1 MFCRRSILIVTL
13 DISLEPNRLVPLLI
27 ISKGSL
33 KSCFRSSSSSSCSSL
48 VNKSLDESLSLSESL
63 ESGSLLLD
71 YSRAEFALA

>member
-1 MFCRRSILIVTL
+1 MFLRRGMLIVTL
-13 DISLEPNRLVPLLI
+13 GISLEPNRLVSLLI
-27 ISKGSL
+27 ISKGSF

-71 YSRAEFALA
+71 CSRAEFALA

>member
-33 KSCFRSSSSSSCSSL
+33 KSCFRSSSSSSYSSL

-63 ESGSLLLD
+63 ESESLLLD

>member
-1 MFCRRSILIVTL
+1 MFRRRGILIVTL
-13 DISLEPNRLVPLLI
+13 GISLELNRLIPLLI

-33 KSCFRSSSSSSCSSL
+33 KSCFRSSSSSSCLSL

-71 YSRAEFALA
+71 CSRAEFALT

>member
-1 MFCRRSILIVTL
+1 MFRRRGMLIVTL
-13 DISLEPNRLVPLLI
+13 GIGLEPNRLVSLLI

-33 KSCFRSSSSSSCSSL
+33 KSCFRSSSSSSYSSL

-71 YSRAEFALA
+71 CSRAEFALA